1 MVRTKVICE
10 KCGREISKSN
20 IAKHLRSHET
30 YSENFEKEQYHL
42 DHDDLFC
49 KFCGKECE
57 NRNSLA
63 QHEIR
68 CKENPNKINACIS
81 NFNNIGRI
89 AWNKGLTK
97 ETDERVKQ
105 RGLNLHNNVK
115 SGKTIFKGHPH
126 SEETKERLSK
136 IRKKYL
142 SENPEKVP
150 YLINH
155 SSKTS
160 YPEKYFMELFEK
172 ENINL
177 KYHHMI
183 NKYELDFCDLDKKV
197 DIEVD
202 GEQHYVDKRIAASD
216 KDRDEF
222 LKNLGWK
229 VFRIR
234 WANYQKLSLNEKRKI
249 VEQIVKLLD
258 QHPLA

>member
-49 KFCGKECE
+49 KFCGKECK

-68 CKENPNKINACIS
+68 CKENPNKINIYIS
-81 NFNNIGRI
+81 NFNNIGHA

-97 ETDERVKQ
+97 ETDERVER

-115 SGKTIFKGHPH
+115 SGKTIFKGHAH
-126 SEETKERLSK
+126 SEETKKKLSR
-136 IRKKYL
+136 IRKEYL

-160 YPEKYFMELFEK
+160 YPEKYFIELFNK
-172 ENINL
+172 ESINL
-177 KYHHMI
+177 KYHHRI
-183 NKYELDFCDLDKKV
+183 NKYELDFCDLGKKV
-197 DIEVD
+197 DIEID
-202 GEQHYVDKRIAASD
+202 GEQHYVDKRVVDSD

-222 LKNLGWK
+222 LRNLGWK

-234 WANYQKLSLNEKRKI
+234 WSTYQKLNLNERRK
-249 VEQIVKLLD
+249 VVKQIVKLLD
-258 QHPLA
+258 

>member
-10 KCGREISKSN
+10 KCGREISKLN

-30 YSENFEKEQYHL
+30 HPENFEKEQYHL

-57 NRNSLA
+57 NKNSLV

-68 CKENPNKINACIS
+68 CKENPNKINVYVS
-81 NFNNIGRI
+81 NFNNIGRTP
-89 AWNKGLTK
+89 WNKGLTK
-97 ETDERVKQ
+97 ETDERVER

-115 SGKTIFKGHPH
+115 SGKTIFKGHAH
-126 SEETKERLSK
+126 SEETKKKLSR
-136 IRKKYL
+136 IRKEYL

-160 YPEKYFMELFEK
+160 YPEKYFIELFNK
-172 ENINL
+172 ESINL
-177 KYHHMI
+177 KYHHRI
-183 NKYELDFCDLDKKV
+183 NKYELDFCDLGKKV
-197 DIEVD
+197 DIEID
-202 GEQHYVDKRIAASD
+202 GEQHYVDKRVVDSD

-222 LKNLGWK
+222 LRNLGWK

-234 WANYQKLSLNEKRKI
+234 WSTYQKLNLNERRK
-249 VEQIVKLLD
+249 VVKQIVKLLD
-258 QHPLA
+258 

>member
-1 MVRTKVICE
+1 MVRTKIICE

-20 IAKHLRSHET
+20 FTKHLRSHET
-30 YSENFEKEQYHL
+30 HPENFEKETYHL

-49 KFCGKECE
+49 KFCGKECK
-57 NRNSLA
+57 NKNSLV

-115 SGKTIFKGHPH
+115 SGKTIFKGHIH
-126 SEETKERLSK
+126 SEETKEKLST

-142 SENPEKVP
+142 SENPDKVP

-202 GEQHYVDKRIAASD
+202 GEQHYVDKRIVNSD

-222 LKNLGWK
+222 LKNLGWEI
-229 VFRIR
+229 FRIR
-234 WANYQKLSLNEKRKI
+234 WSDYQKLSLQERKEVI
-249 VEQIVKLLD
+249 NNIKNIII
-258 QHPLA
+258 